1 MKGEVVKANVV
12 KKGKTMADQEGPEQ
26 ATINIG
32 NISDGEAMNAFDLYL
47 HKVME
52 NIADLSTIATATRSI
67 TLRFDFKPESD
78 RCTVHVEMHCSTKTA
93 PIEKHVSKMFMGRT
107 QEGAL
112 VALDEDPR
120 QLTFWTAPAPKETP
134 VIKFR
139 EDR

>member
-1 MKGEVVKANVV
+1 VGKVNVV
-12 KKGKTMADQEGPEQ
+12 QKGRTMADEEGPEQ

-47 HKVME
+47 HKIME

-120 QLTFWTAPAPKETP
+120 QLTFWTAPAPKEVP
-134 VIKFR
+134 VVEFR
-139 EDR
+139 NGK